1 MEDDVQLHG
10 KDGKRFSGESFA
22 CGGRIKRSNG
32 DKCHSFMSSQRGSLC
47 GRLQGCIKDFKG

>member
-32 DKCHSFMSSQRGSLC
+32 DKCHSFVCSPRGSL
-47 GRLQGCIKDFKG
+47 GWRLQGYIKDFKG

>member
-32 DKCHSFMSSQRGSLC
+32 HKYHSFMCSQRGKVFVADS
-47 GRLQGCIKDFKG
+47 KDV

>member
-32 DKCHSFMSSQRGSLC
+32 HKCHSFMCSQTGKSMRETP
-47 GRLQGCIKDFKG
+47 RMYKMF

>member
-22 CGGRIKRSNG
+22 CGGRIKRSNEP
-32 DKCHSFMSSQRGSLC
+32 KCHSFMWGSLC